1 MISQTFFYYFS
12 YIYIKR
18 KRMIMKNKIKICVYA
33 ICKNEEKHIERWI
46 ESVKE
51 ADDIYVLDT
60 GSTDNSVKLLK
71 KKGCHVK
78 VKKIDPWRFDVA
90 RNLSLE
96 MIPKDADVCVCLD
109 LDEIFLPGWRQE
121 IEQIWDSNTTRLKY
135 MYHWK
140 LKEDGTPLVYFY
152 TDKIHARQGYHW
164 KHPVHEVLTYQEN
177 KMEVFK
183 TASNILLKHYPD
195 IKKSRSSYLPL
206 LELSVKESPEDD
218 RNTHYLGREYMF
230 YEKWNEAIDTLIKH
244 LSLKSA
250 TWKDERCASMR
261 FISRCYLALNRPLE
275 AEMWLTKAIEEAPYL
290 REPYIEKAFLLY
302 QQQRYQEV
310 ITNCEL
316 ALTIN
321 IKERNYIQESFCF
334 DSTIDDLL
342 SISYYQL
349 GNLDQAILH
358 AKQAL
363 EYNDKDERLKKNWNL
378 LVQEKK
384 KKTNN

>member
-1 MISQTFFYYFS
+1 
-12 YIYIKR
+12 
-18 KRMIMKNKIKICVYA
+18 MKNKIKICVYA